1 MTQQPKAAPQLLRV
15 GRAFA
20 LTRAVEE
27 KGVPEALGATI
38 YWS

>member
-1 MTQQPKAAPQLLRV
+1 MTKDTKTAPQLLRV

-20 LTRAVEE
+20 LTRAVDE
-27 KGVPEALGATI
+27 KGVPEFLGATI